1 MKSIKKRIALFAL
14 AALCG
19 GAIAYPP
26 PIYFC
31 HKACAQDYVKGTPEY
46 NQCLVECM
54 ADYPPTF

>member
-26 PIYFC
+26 PKYFC
-31 HKACAQDYVKGTPEY
+31 YKACAMEFLKGTPEY
-46 NQCLVECM
+46 AECI
-54 ADYPPTF
+54 AECDDIYP

>member
-26 PIYFC
+26 PSYFC
-31 HKACAQDYVKGTPEY
+31 IKECKKAFQIGTPEY
-46 NQCLVECM
+46 AECV
-54 ADYPPTF
+54 ADCDWL